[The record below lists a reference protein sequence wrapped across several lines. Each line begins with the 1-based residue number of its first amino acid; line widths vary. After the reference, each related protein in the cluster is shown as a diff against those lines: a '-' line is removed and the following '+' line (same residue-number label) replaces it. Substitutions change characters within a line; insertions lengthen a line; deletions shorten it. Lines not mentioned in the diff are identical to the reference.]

1 MHTVHRTPLRSFST
15 LTVALLML
23 ALASGAALAGTI
35 KATLSGAQE
44 VPPVET
50 KATGEAKFQLKADR
64 SVSGS
69 VKTEGIDGI
78 AAHIHDGAPGV
89 NGPVAIPLNKKGK
102 REWTIPVGTKFTP
115 AQVESLKAGTLYVN
129 VHTQA
134 HKGGEIR
141 GQLKE

>member
-1 MHTVHRTPLRSFST
+1 MHTVHRTPLRSFFT
-15 LTVALLML
+15 LAVTVLML
-23 ALASGAALAGTI
+23 ALVSGTASAAAI

-44 VPPVET
+44 VPPVDT

-69 VKTEGIDGI
+69 VRTDGIDGV

-89 NGPVAIPLNKKGK
+89 NGPVAIPLNKKSDH
-102 REWTIPVGTKFTP
+102 EWTVPVGAKLTA

-129 VHTQA
+129 VHTEA

-141 GQLKE
+141 GQLKQ